1 MTTNTISTSSKKS
14 PKYLLQPTKKP
25 FFEQNEQN
33 ELSEISEEEKSPVR
47 FKNQADI
54 LKEIIIE
61 KNK

>member
-1 MTTNTISTSSKKS
+1 
-14 PKYLLQPTKKP
+14 LQPTKKP